1 VLSRYAQGC
10 QIEEK
15 TTNDPCIRVVLILT
29 RTTSKS
35 RISFIIIHHLFFI
48 LSSPDVQLLY
58 APLFIVVRTFG
69 VVRLAAVQ
77 LLAPVTMPLPS

>member
-10 QIEEK
+10 RIEEK
-15 TTNDPCIRVVLILT
+15 TTNDPCVRVVLILT

-35 RISFIIIHHLFFI
+35 RISFLIIHHLFYN
-48 LSSPDVQLLY
+48 LCSPDVHLLY

-69 VVRLAAVQ
+69 VVRLAEVQ
-77 LLAPVTMPLPS
+77 LLARVTVPLPS